1 MFGGSP
7 ALELSIAD
15 KVFTTMSNLHF
26 YHLAMGFV
34 FDFSVAFD
42 PLPVPNFAEIHPVR
56 AAAAARGKYLKDEPE
71 D

>member
-1 MFGGSP
+1 
-7 ALELSIAD
+7 
-15 KVFTTMSNLHF
+15 MSNLHF